1 MFVFALEGVVVD
13 WKSEAAEKARL
24 NELAKLDISIRDA
37 YVNLENLWFEWER
50 VALSLRG
57 GDR

>member
-1 MFVFALEGVVVD
+1 MD

-37 YVNLENLWFEWER
+37 YVNLDNLWFEWER